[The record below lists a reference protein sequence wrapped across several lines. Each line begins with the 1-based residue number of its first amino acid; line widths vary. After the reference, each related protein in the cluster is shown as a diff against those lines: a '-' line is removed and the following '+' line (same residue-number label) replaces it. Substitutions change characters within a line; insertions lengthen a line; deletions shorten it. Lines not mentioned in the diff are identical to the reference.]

1 MAIRD
6 IDYIHSRFES
16 GDRPSE
22 QDYIDLIDTLSAR
35 STDLG
40 TAGNNELEV
49 SGIENATVI
58 DEVPLASWR
67 MVKYLVSI
75 AKKTGG
81 ANRFYATEFS
91 ILIDANGDVHVSE
104 YGSIDNDGDIG
115 TITATA
121 ANGNLKL
128 MVTPNPA
135 IIPITARFAR
145 IGLKA

>member
-6 IDYIHSRFES
+6 IEYIHSRFER

-40 TAGNNELEV
+40 TDGNNESQV
-49 SGIENATVI
+49 SGLENPTVI
-58 DEVPLASWR
+58 DSVPLADWR
-67 MVKYLVSI
+67 LVKYLVSI
-75 AKKTGG
+75 SKNTGG
-81 ANRFYATEFS
+81 ANKFYATEFT
-91 ILIDANGDVHVSE
+91 ILIDNTNINISE

-115 TITATA
+115 TITVTATA
-121 ANGNLKL
+121 GNLQL
-128 MVTPNPA
+128 LVSPNPA
-135 IIPITARFAR
+135 VMPITARFQR

>member
-22 QDYIDLIDTLSAR
+22 QDYVDLIDTLSAR

-40 TAGNNELEV
+40 TGGNNESQISGLE
-49 SGIENATVI
+49 NPTVI
-58 DEVPLASWR
+58 DSVPLADWR
-67 MVKYLVSI
+67 LVKYLVSI
-75 AKKTGG
+75 SKNTGG
-81 ANRFYATEFS
+81 ANKFYATEFT
-91 ILIDANGDVHVSE
+91 ILIDNTNINISE

-115 TITATA
+115 TITVTA
-121 ANGNLKL
+121 AAGNLQL
-128 MVTPNPA
+128 LVSPNPA
-135 IIPITARFAR
+135 VIPITARFQR